1 MKTIFLNYG
10 TVKEIEK
17 AEKKVFKLY
26 DKYKFVKMEMHGLN
40 QIKIIAKN

>member
-10 TVKEIEK
+10 TTKEIEK
-17 AEKKVFKLY
+17 AEKKVFQLY

-40 QIKIIAKN
+40 QIKITANN

>member
-1 MKTIFLNYG
+1 MITIFLNYG
-10 TVKEIEK
+10 TTKEIEK
-17 AEKKVFKLY
+17 AEIKIFKLY